1 MTNRKT
7 PVPQSYPTLDFEVA
21 LRSLRTNKARR
32 PTPMLPPA
40 PAHSSRCECM
50 RCSDVAPSEPAKFS
64 FPIPPSSTEEW
75 FDVPVDVDS
84 LFDSIRLADA
94 MMIEAEDAEDA
105 EPESTQ
111 RSRIAQVADR
121 CNGGES

>member
-7 PVPQSYPTLDFEVA
+7 PVPQSYPTRDFEVA
-21 LRSLRTNKARR
+21 LRALRTNKSRR

-40 PAHSSRCECM
+40 P
-50 RCSDVAPSEPAKFS
+50 SEPAKFS
-64 FPIPPSSTEEW
+64 FPMPPSSTEEW
-75 FDVPVDVDS
+75 FDCDVDN
-84 LFDSIRLADA
+84 LFDSIQVADA
-94 MMIEAEDAEDA
+94 MMVEAVDAEDA

-121 CNGGES
+121 CNGGDL

>member
-7 PVPQSYPTLDFEVA
+7 PVPQSYPTRDFEMA
-21 LRSLRTNKARR
+21 LRSLRTNRARR

-40 PAHSSRCECM
+40 LP
-50 RCSDVAPSEPAKFS
+50 KFD
-64 FPIPPSSTEEW
+64 FPMPPPSSTEEW
-75 FDVPVDVDS
+75 FDCDVDN
-84 LFDSIRLADA
+84 LFDSIQVADA
-94 MMIEAEDAEDA
+94 MMVEAEDAEDA

-121 CNGGES
+121 CNGGDL

>member
-1 MTNRKT
+1 MNQRNT
-7 PVPQSYPTLDFEVA
+7 PIPPAYPALESEHA
-21 LRSLRTNKARR
+21 LRSLRANKARR
-32 PTPMLPPA
+32 PTPMLPP
-40 PAHSSRCECM
+40 PT
-50 RCSDVAPSEPAKFS
+50 APSEPATKFS
-64 FPIPPSSTEEW
+64 MPMPSSTEEW
-75 FDVPVDVDS
+75 YDCEVDVDS

-121 CNGGES
+121 CNGGDL

>member
-1 MTNRKT
+1 MNMTSRKT
-7 PVPQSYPTLDFEVA
+7 PVPQSYPTLEFEVA

-40 PAHSSRCECM
+40 P
-50 RCSDVAPSEPAKFS
+50 SEPARFS

-94 MMIEAEDAEDA
+94 MMLEAEDADDA

-121 CNGGES
+121 CNGGDL

>member
-40 PAHSSRCECM
+40 T
-50 RCSDVAPSEPAKFS
+50 SEPAKFS
-64 FPIPPSSTEEW
+64 FPMPPSSTEEW
-75 FDVPVDVDS
+75 FDCDVDS

-94 MMIEAEDAEDA
+94 MMVEAEDAEDA

-121 CNGGES
+121 CNGGDL